1 MKDITETLTILS
13 ELTPSIVNNKCS
25 NIIRLCI
32 VQQLAADMSMNIPSE
47 GIGKRIDWIKNLVL
61 PLVRIPANVVTND
74 KLLSKHF
81 KTMIAAVYES
91 ILVGKDL
98 ILSSQY
104 DNGEDDA
111 IEVPLSAE
119 ADLTMLE
126 MIIQSKL

>member
-1 MKDITETLTILS
+1 MKDIAETLTILS
-13 ELTPSIVNNKCS
+13 ELTPAIVNNKCS
-25 NIIRLCI
+25 NIVRLCI

-61 PLVRIPANVVTND
+61 PLVRIPATVVTND

-91 ILVGKDL
+91 ILVGKEL

-126 MIIQSKL
+126 MIIQAKL